1 MATLE
6 KRGSSFRIVFW
17 IAGQRYSRSLKT
29 RNEREAFAAQVR
41 LEDNLRRYDLGLLSP
56 PEGSDLAAF
65 LLSDGRETSKPERP
79 ALRTLGDLFDAYFR
93 SLPEGGLETTTLAGM
108 RLHEQHLRR
117 HLGATLPLL
126 SLQALELQGYVERR
140 SKEPG
145 LRGRNVSPATIKKD
159 LITLKTAWNWAIHM
173 GHLRR
178 PFPNR
183 GLRFGKISEKPPFQT
198 VAEIEKRIAK
208 GGLSLAEEAD
218 LWDCAFLTLADIEE
232 LLGRVQNAASQPFV
246 YPLFVFAAHTGARR
260 SEMLRSEITDLDFAA
275 SSVLIHEK
283 KRVRGKLSTRR
294 VPMSPLLRQVMADW
308 LKAHPGG
315 KHTFSQG
322 SGVVCS
328 KTPRRMPQPV
338 TTDEAHDHFKRTL
351 RGSRFQRLRGWHVF
365 RHSFCSNAAASGI
378 DQRLINAWVGH
389 QTEEMVKRYRHLLPD
404 QQQEAICQVFGSQPT
419 ID

>member
-1 MATLE
+1 
-6 KRGSSFRIVFW
+6 
-17 IAGQRYSRSLKT
+17 
-29 RNEREAFAAQVR
+29 
-41 LEDNLRRYDLGLLSP
+41 
-56 PEGSDLAAF
+56 
-65 LLSDGRETSKPERP
+65 
-79 ALRTLGDLFDAYFR
+79 
-93 SLPEGGLETTTLAGM
+93 
-108 RLHEQHLRR
+108 
-117 HLGATLPLL
+117 
-126 SLQALELQGYVERR
+126 
-140 SKEPG
+140 
-145 LRGRNVSPATIKKD
+145 
-159 LITLKTAWNWAIHM
+159 
-173 GHLRR
+173 
-178 PFPNR
+178 
-183 GLRFGKISEKPPFQT
+183 
-198 VAEIEKRIAK
+198 
-208 GGLSLAEEAD
+208 
-218 LWDCAFLTLADIEE
+218 
-232 LLGRVQNAASQPFV
+232 
-246 YPLFVFAAHTGARR
+246 
-260 SEMLRSEITDLDFAA
+260 MLRSEITDLDFAA

>member
-41 LEDNLRRYDLGLLSP
+41 LEDNLRRHELGLLSA
-56 PEGSDLAAF
+56 PEGADLADF
-65 LLSDGRETSKPERP
+65 LLSDGRGTSKPERP
-79 ALRTLGDLFDAYFR
+79 ALRTLGDLFDAYFQ
-93 SLPEGGLETTTLAGM
+93 SLPEGALEATTIAGM
-108 RLHEQHLRR
+108 RLHEKHLRQHL
-117 HLGATLPLL
+117 GTALPLL
-126 SLQALELQGYVERR
+126 TLQALELQGYVERR

-159 LITLKTAWNWAIHM
+159 LITLRTAWNWAIHM
-173 GHLRR
+173 GHLKR

-198 VAEIEKRIAK
+198 VAEIEKRAAK
-208 GGLSLAEEAD
+208 GGLSEAEEAD
-218 LWDCAFLTLADIEE
+218 LWDCAFLTLADIEG
-232 LLGRVQNAASQPFV
+232 LLGQVREAASQPFV

-275 SSVLIHEK
+275 GSVLIHEK

-294 VPMSPLLRQVMADW
+294 VPMSPLLRQVLTDW

-322 SGVVCS
+322 PGVIRS
-328 KTPRRMPQPV
+328 KTRGVSQPV

-404 QQQEAICQVFGSQPT
+404 QQQEAICQVFGRQPT